1 MLIIEVKKGNIESA
15 LKQFKTKVIKTKMIN
30 ELQDRKTYQKKSED
44 KREQLKNAIYKE
56 QKRNLDY

>member
-30 ELQDRKTYQKKSED
+30 ELQDRKTYQKKSEE
-44 KREQLKNAIYKE
+44 KREQLKDAIYKE

>member
-1 MLIIEVKKGNIESA
+1 MLIIEVKKGKIESA

>member
-30 ELQDRKTYQKKSED
+30 ELQDRKTYQKKSEE
-44 KREQLKNAIYKE
+44 KIEQLKNAIYKE

>member
-15 LKQFKTKVIKTKMIN
+15 LKQFKSKVIKTRMIS
-30 ELQDRKTYQKKSED
+30 ELQDRKNYQKKSEE
-44 KREQLKNAIYKE
+44 KREQLKNAIYRE

>member
-15 LKQFKTKVIKTKMIN
+15 LKQFKTKVIKTKMIT
-30 ELQDRKTYQKKSED
+30 ELQDRKNYQKKSEE